1 MYCITWYVVLKAFE
15 SSGSHL
21 KIPVGKSVKNY
32 ARKLCRFCVPFCSR
46 SLVPFEK
53 CVFDTQW
60 HRNALLK
67 APQVLLIRR
76 CQIKLI
82 CISMNNLNKYSAK
95 AGLLQNLLFAYY
107 ADFHYPMLNIPNL
120 DFQASFLDPE
130 WHCRWV
136 WCMAWVDRP
145 VVWAFAH
152 TALYSLAQHD
162 NGPRILLPDRC
173 GPDNF

>member
-1 MYCITWYVVLKAFE
+1 MSFWK
-15 SSGSHL
+15 HL
-21 KIPVGKSVKNY
+21 KVREAIWKFRSEKVCKTMPENCVSFG
-32 ARKLCRFCVPFCSR
+32 VPFWLR

-53 CVFDTQW
+53 CVFDTPW
-60 HRNALLK
+60 HWNALLK

-162 NGPRILLPDRC
+162 NGPRVLLPDRC